1 MIKMNALPENT
12 HVRVPTMDDLQA
24 VFELINACDIVDEGM
39 PDHTLDDLRIYW
51 QSPDFNLASDAWLV
65 ETSEGKPVGYADTDH
80 EGHGKVFSFV
90 RVLPAYREQGIER
103 HLLHLVEARAMQRVA
118 EAPANIRVA
127 LYSWL
132 SRVDKT
138 LARALE
144 HEGFKLAR
152 TYWRMEMNM
161 QAVPQAPQWS
171 GGITVRTFIAGQ
183 EDQAVFAM
191 VEEAFQDHWGH
202 TPATFEQ
209 WARWTLKREGF
220 DPTLWFL
227 AFAGE
232 KLVGGALCLYNEDLD
247 LGWLD
252 QLAVLRPWRR
262 QGLGMALL
270 QHFMS
275 EFYRRG
281 VRKVGL
287 GVDSQNLTGATRLYE
302 RAGMHVA
309 LQHDTYEKEL
319 RAGKDLRTQSI
330 SV

>member
-1 MIKMNALPENT
+1 MIKMNALPTNM

-80 EGHGKVFSFV
+80 EGHGKVFS
-90 RVLPAYREQGIER
+90 
-103 HLLHLVEARAMQRVA
+103 
-118 EAPANIRVA
+118 
-127 LYSWL
+127 
-132 SRVDKT
+132 
-138 LARALE
+138 
-144 HEGFKLAR
+144 
-152 TYWRMEMNM
+152 
-161 QAVPQAPQWS
+161 
-171 GGITVRTFIAGQ
+171 
-183 EDQAVFAM
+183 
-191 VEEAFQDHWGH
+191 
-202 TPATFEQ
+202 
-209 WARWTLKREGF
+209 
-220 DPTLWFL
+220 
-227 AFAGE
+227 
-232 KLVGGALCLYNEDLD
+232 
-247 LGWLD
+247 
-252 QLAVLRPWRR
+252 
-262 QGLGMALL
+262 LL

-281 VRKVGL
+281 IRKVGL